1 MLPFA
6 DTPVITRNKEMR
18 KGGNKDGSRRSSTGL
33 RGRRASS
40 LIDSGQSNGESEHDA
55 QKNWAE
61 NLNGMEK
68 RLREGVDTNNV
79 AALPHSEVEV
89 RDFYKY
95 IEQSL
100 PEPRRMKQLLTWC
113 GSRALPAK
121 PSGDVKNAN
130 AIMAARAIQQEL
142 IDDFASK
149 PELSDWFSRVRELTS
164 VK

>member
-1 MLPFA
+1 MK
-6 DTPVITRNKEMR
+6 T
-18 KGGNKDGSRRSSTGL
+18 
-33 RGRRASS
+33 RRAAWVVLNS
-40 LIDSGQSNGESEHDA
+40 DA
-55 QKNWAE
+55 NSFP
-61 NLNGMEK
+61 
-68 RLREGVDTNNV
+68 
-79 AALPHSEVEV
+79 ALPHSEGEV

-113 GSRALPAK
+113 GSRALPEK

-149 PELSDWFSRVRELTS
+149 PELSDWFSREETAPPPVVKKPNPQNEKNKATLLELEEE
-164 VK
+164 VKRYA

>member
-1 MLPFA
+1 L
-6 DTPVITRNKEMR
+6 
-18 KGGNKDGSRRSSTGL
+18 
-33 RGRRASS
+33 ASDRI
-40 LIDSGQSNGESEHDA
+40 LTLSE
-55 QKNWAE
+55 
-61 NLNGMEK
+61 
-68 RLREGVDTNNV
+68 
-79 AALPHSEVEV
+79 ALPHSEVEV

-113 GSRALPAK
+113 GTRALPEK

-149 PELSDWFSRVRELTS
+149 PELSDWFSRVSEAWIRSNPTS
-164 VK
+164 DIGTGRHRTTTSGGEA

>member
-1 MLPFA
+1 MP
-6 DTPVITRNKEMR
+6 
-18 KGGNKDGSRRSSTGL
+18 
-33 RGRRASS
+33 
-40 LIDSGQSNGESEHDA
+40 
-55 QKNWAE
+55 
-61 NLNGMEK
+61 
-68 RLREGVDTNNV
+68 
-79 AALPHSEVEV
+79 ALPHSEVDV

-113 GSRALPAK
+113 GSRALPDK

-149 PELSDWFSRVRELTS
+149 PELSDWFSRVGFTIHRKSDMEANIGVGRNCAATRGEEAKPTEREERGYATRIRRRSQKVCKRPWDLVKSTLTS
-164 VK
+164 RQTRRGESRLGSLSIVLII